1 MNKLRIN
8 PCSMIFLP
16 LVALLLMQG
25 CATPT
30 RQVAVPVQL
39 QDEAQIPGLPG
50 IRYRVGKDQAELA
63 REGLESVRREQA
75 YLAAS
80 GHKGPLPPAI
90 FLAISGGGD
99 HGAFGAGLL
108 NGWTAAGN
116 RPQFKLVTGISTGA
130 LTAPFA
136 FVGPEYDAKL
146 KEFYTTTSTKD
157 IMEERSFLAFLTSD
171 ALNDTRPLW
180 KQLEKHI
187 NRDLLDAI
195 AAEYKKGRLL
205 LAATVNLD
213 ARYPIIWNLT
223 KIAASSDPKALELFR
238 AVMIA
243 SASIPVAFPPVM
255 IDVEAGG
262 QQYQEMHVDGGTMGQ
277 VFVYPPSLNVQAA
290 AREAGI
296 ERERKLY
303 IIRNSR
309 LDPEWASVERR
320 VMSITERAVNSM
332 IQSQGSGDLYRIFII
347 SQRDGLDYNLAYI
360 PATFN
365 ALKEEAFDPVYMGRL
380 FDVGYEMAAKGYP
393 WQKLPPGYDPSDD
406 AAARKTSASP

>member
-1 MNKLRIN
+1 MIKLRISL
-8 PCSMIFLP
+8 CSMIFLP
-16 LVALLLMQG
+16 LAALFLMQG

-30 RQVAVPVQL
+30 RQVAVPVAL
-39 QDEAQIPGLPG
+39 QDKAQIPGLPN
-50 IRYRVGKDQAELA
+50 IRYRVGKDQAKLA
-63 REGLESVRREQA
+63 REGLESVRREKA
-75 YLAAS
+75 YLKGS

-99 HGAFGAGLL
+99 NGAFGAGLL
-108 NGWTAAGN
+108 NGWTTAGN

-136 FVGPEYDAKL
+136 FLGPAYDAKL

-157 IMEERSFLAFLTSD
+157 IMEERSLLAFLTSD

-180 KQLEKHI
+180 KQLKKHI
-187 NRDLLDAI
+187 TSDLLDAI
-195 AAEYKKGRLL
+195 AEEYEKGRLL

-277 VFVYPPSLNVQAA
+277 VFVYPPSLDVQEA
-290 AREAGI
+290 ARKAGI

-309 LDPEWASVERR
+309 LDPDWANVERR
-320 VMSITERAVNSM
+320 VMSITERALNSM
-332 IQSQGSGDLYRIFII
+332 IQSQGIGDLYRIFII

-360 PATFN
+360 PATFKVQ
-365 ALKEEAFDPVYMGRL
+365 KEEAFDPVYMGQL
-380 FDVGYEMAAKGYP
+380 FDVGYELAAKGYP
-393 WQKLPPGYDPSDD
+393 WQKLPPSYDPPND
-406 AAARKTSASP
+406 ADARKTSASP